1 MSVKNKNIIPLIIER
16 DRNHHFWGRITVN
29 DNLIIESAASKQALI
44 DKLKRLALDFED
56 VKITEFDI
64 AYDLSAFFEEYA
76 FLNISDIA
84 KKSGINQSLMRQYAT
99 GIKFPSEERVKQIQ
113 EAIRTI
119 GKELAKIKIVKPN
132 IHLEEA

>member
-1 MSVKNKNIIPLIIER
+1 
-16 DRNHHFWGRITVN
+16 
-29 DNLIIESAASKQALI
+29 
-44 DKLKRLALDFED
+44 
-56 VKITEFDI
+56 
-64 AYDLSAFFEEYA
+64 
-76 FLNISDIA
+76 
-84 KKSGINQSLMRQYAT
+84 MRQYAT